1 VLVASCLGAVILT
14 AVPEARAEY
23 AVGMEPGRIALR
35 HAAWDAADRCTPL
48 FPREL
53 GDSVE
58 LTITLGRRGRVLSIA
73 AEPDVPAF
81 RRCVLRALRRHLVPA
96 TGEDRRAPRWV
107 VGRRA
112 PTGSTPASA
121 RSPRS
126 ASIRSSSRSLQV
138 NLVRSHS
145 TGVGVPYD
153 ERPPGR

>member
-1 VLVASCLGAVILT
+1 VERLGNDATGPGGSRAVSAWSRVLVASCLGAVILT

-81 RRCVLRALRRHLVPA
+81 EQVRAAHALRRAPHRPRH
-96 TGEDRRAPRWV
+96 GRRSSRRRRWV
-107 VGRRA
+107 VVTRYVFAA
-112 PTGSTPASA
+112 P
-121 RSPRS
+121 
-126 ASIRSSSRSLQV
+126 
-138 NLVRSHS
+138 
-145 TGVGVPYD
+145 
-153 ERPPGR
+153 PPTE

>member
-1 VLVASCLGAVILT
+1 MERLGNDATGPGGSRAVSAWSRVLVASCLGAVILT

-107 VGRRA
+107 VVTRYVF
-112 PTGSTPASA
+112 A
-121 RSPRS
+121 RPSP
-126 ASIRSSSRSLQV
+126 
-138 NLVRSHS
+138 
-145 TGVGVPYD
+145 
-153 ERPPGR
+153 

>member
-1 VLVASCLGAVILT
+1 VERLGNDATGPGGSRAVSAWSRVLVASCLGAVILT

-107 VGRRA
+107 VVTRYVF
-112 PTGSTPASA
+112 A
-121 RSPRS
+121 RPSP
-126 ASIRSSSRSLQV
+126 
-138 NLVRSHS
+138 
-145 TGVGVPYD
+145 
-153 ERPPGR
+153 